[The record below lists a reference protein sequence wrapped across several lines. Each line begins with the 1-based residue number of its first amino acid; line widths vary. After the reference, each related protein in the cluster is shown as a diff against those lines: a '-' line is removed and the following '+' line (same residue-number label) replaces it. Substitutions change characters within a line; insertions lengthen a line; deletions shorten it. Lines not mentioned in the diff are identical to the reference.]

1 MHTQLVVTNAAAL
14 LLLAS
19 TSVAA
24 AQEPF
29 QWQGT
34 IPAGKQIEVRGII
47 GDIRAVPAT
56 GNQVQ
61 VTATKRRGEH
71 GNPQDVQV
79 RVVERGEGV
88 TICAVYP
95 GSNGGERRD
104 ECDSGGSRNRNTQR
118 NDTRVDFT
126 VRVPA
131 GVEFAGRTVNGDIEA
146 TGLRSDVSAY
156 TVNGKAQVSTTGN
169 ADARTVNGDVQLSTG
184 GYGQASTVS
193 GDINAAL
200 RRANWTESLDFRT
213 VSGNILLT
221 LPAAIDA
228 RLRAQSMSGRI
239 ESEFPLD
246 REQRRMQSQATATLG
261 RGGRELNLQTLSG
274 NIRVR
279 RAS

>member
-1 MHTQLVVTNAAAL
+1 MRIQLVATHAAAL
-14 LLLAS
+14 LFAG
-19 TSVAA
+19 TSIAA

-56 GNQVQ
+56 GNQTQ
-61 VTATKRRGEH
+61 VTATRIRGEH
-71 GNPQDVQV
+71 GNPQDVQI
-79 RVVERGEGV
+79 RMVERGEGV
-88 TICAVYP
+88 VICAVYP
-95 GSNGGERRD
+95 GSNGGEHRD
-104 ECDSGGSRNRNTQR
+104 ECDSGGSRDRNAQR
-118 NDTRVDFT
+118 NDTRVNFT

-156 TVNGKAQVSTTGN
+156 TVNGKAQVATTGN
-169 ADARTVNGDVQLSTG
+169 ADARTVNGDVQLSAG

-193 GDINAAL
+193 GDINAAIG
-200 RRANWTESLDFRT
+200 RANWTEALDFRT

-221 LPAAIDA
+221 LPAATDA
-228 RLRAQSMSGRI
+228 QLRAQSMSGRI
-239 ESEFPLD
+239 ESEFPLNQ
-246 REQRRMQSQATATLG
+246 EQRRMQSRASATLG

>member
-1 MHTQLVVTNAAAL
+1 MRTHLIATHAAAL
-14 LLLAS
+14 LLS
-19 TSVAA
+19 GTSIAA

-34 IPAGKQIEVRGII
+34 IPAGRQIEVRGII

-56 GNQVQ
+56 GNQAQ
-61 VTATKRRGEH
+61 VTATRVRGEH
-71 GNPQDVQV
+71 GNPQDVQI

-88 TICAVYP
+88 VICAVYP
-95 GSNGGERRD
+95 GSNRGERRN
-104 ECDSGGSRNRNTQR
+104 ECDSDGSRNGNAQR
-118 NDTRVDFT
+118 NDTRVNFT

-131 GVEFAGRTVNGDIEA
+131 GVQFAGRTVNGDIEA
-146 TGLRSDVSAY
+146 VGLRSEVSAH

-169 ADARTVNGDVQLSTG
+169 AEVRTVNGDVQLSTG

-193 GDINAAL
+193 GDINAVIG
-200 RRANWTESLDFRT
+200 RANWTEPLDFRT

-239 ESEFPLD
+239 ESEFPIEQ
-246 REQRRMQSQATATLG
+246 EQRRMQSRASAILG